1 MFFFFFHLVRLSE
14 RNGDLGK
21 GVLEIY
27 KVDSKRWVPACV
39 NSWNS
44 ALSPQMVCSLLGY
57 NSVNSSRIMQANSSM
72 VLTQGLNSVRN
83 PNNVWRLFQRKR
95 TNLIKE
101 FGTCEAAENAGKLD
115 LTCTHYGW
123 WLESYY
129 LKIKRL
135 FTNSGKYL
143 QIVAE

>member
-1 MFFFFFHLVRLSE
+1 MDLFLLGSAVHRLAWSTVRLSE

-57 NSVNSSRIMQANSSM
+57 NSVNASRIIQANSSM
-72 VLTQGLNSVRN
+72 VLTQGLNSIRN

-101 FGTCEAAENAGKLD
+101 FGTCESAENAGKLD
-115 LTCTHYGW
+115 LTCTHYG
-123 WLESYY
+123 
-129 LKIKRL
+129 RL
-135 FTNSGKYL
+135 HIVHSTNAAHM
-143 QIVAE
+143 V